1 MPGSKVFSGCDI
13 QRQSSDITALCCYSH
28 FDLCIFRE
36 KSAPFSAGF
45 TAKLIPR
52 KFKLGGSISMKIET
66 GALVWCV
73 SVQERRFGRSP
84 WPWRHA
90 RKQSEE
96 AGSNRR
102 MMPITVAG
110 TDLEAREEL
119 VLRVPHAWR
128 RRRWRRRRESRGK
141 AGC

>member
-52 KFKLGGSISMKIET
+52 KFKLGG
-66 GALVWCV
+66 GALVCPSRSAD
-73 SVQERRFGRSP
+73 SVDLRGHGATRGNSPRRLG
-84 WPWRHA
+84 A
-90 RKQSEE
+90 IE
-96 AGSNRR
+96 G
-102 MMPITVAG
+102 
-110 TDLEAREEL
+110 
-119 VLRVPHAWR
+119 
-128 RRRWRRRRESRGK
+128 
-141 AGC
+141 